1 MAGKCLSYLWTG
13 GDAVKSRLMTTAT
26 LLVMAA
32 LLAASRQSAAAVAQ
46 GLRLCAET
54 VVPALFPFLVLSSL
68 LVELG
73 GLAFLAPP
81 LQRLLGRLFGCS
93 ATGTGVFLLSLAGGY
108 PMGPRLIAQLYAT
121 GQLSR
126 QEAEHLLL
134 FCNNAGP
141 AFILG
146 LVGLGRFGSLR
157 TGLALWVIH
166 MISAGLVALLLRP
179 RQPFSAPELPPP
191 QTPFAQALVHA
202 IGAAGSTT
210 VQLCAFVTFFC
221 TLLQLAADR
230 TGIAHPLVLGFVEL
244 TQGTLTLSATPTGFV
259 MASALLGWGGLSVHC
274 QSAAVLAG
282 TELSLRHYLPGKL
295 LHSILSSLFAAI
307 SLIFLF

>member
-1 MAGKCLSYLWTG
+1 M
-13 GDAVKSRLMTTAT
+13 KSRLTTTAV

-32 LLAASRQSAAAVAQ
+32 LLTASRQSAAAVEQ

-54 VVPALFPFLVLSSL
+54 VIPALFPFLVLSSL
-68 LVELG
+68 LVELDG
-73 GLAFLAPP
+73 ISVIAPP
-81 LQRLLGRLFGCS
+81 LQRLAGRLFGCS
-93 ATGTGVFLLSLAGGY
+93 ATGTGVFFLSLAGGY
-108 PMGPRLIAQLYAT
+108 PMGPRLIAQLYTT

-146 LVGLGRFGSLR
+146 LVGLGRFESLR
-157 TGLALWVIH
+157 IGLALWVIH
-166 MISAGLVALLLRP
+166 MVSAGAIALLLRP
-179 RQPFSAPELPPP
+179 RQPFHAPDRPPP
-191 QTPFAQALVHA
+191 KTPFPQALVSA
-202 IGAAGSTT
+202 IGGAGSTT

-221 TLLQLAADR
+221 TVLQLAADH
-230 TGIAHPLVLGFVEL
+230 TGITHPLALGFVEL
-244 TQGTLTLSATPTGFV
+244 TQGIMALPATPTGFV

-282 TELSLRHYLPGKL
+282 TGLSLRCYLSGKL
-295 LHSILSSLFAAI
+295 LHGIFASIFAIFSLF
-307 SLIFLF
+307 FLF

>member
-1 MAGKCLSYLWTG
+1 M
-13 GDAVKSRLMTTAT
+13 KSRLMTTAT

-108 PMGPRLIAQLYAT
+108 PMGPRLIAQLYTT

-126 QEAEHLLL
+126 SEAEHLLR

-157 TGLALWVIH
+157 MGLALWIIH
-166 MISAGLVALLLRP
+166 MISAGLVALLLRH
-179 RQPFSAPELPPP
+179 RHPFSAPELPPL
-191 QTPFAQALVHA
+191 QTPFSQALVSA
-202 IGAAGSTT
+202 IGGAGSTT

-221 TLLQLAADR
+221 TLLQLAADHIGM
-230 TGIAHPLVLGFVEL
+230 THPLALGFVEL
-244 TQGTLTLSATPTGFV
+244 TQGILALPATPTGFV

-282 TELSLRHYLPGKL
+282 TDISLCRYLSGKL
-295 LHSILSSLFAAI
+295 LHVILSSLFAI
-307 SLIFLF
+307 FSLFFLF

>member
-1 MAGKCLSYLWTG
+1 M
-13 GDAVKSRLMTTAT
+13 KSRLTTTAV

-32 LLAASRQSAAAVAQ
+32 LLTASRQSAAAVGQ

-73 GLAFLAPP
+73 GISAIAPP
-81 LQRLLGRLFGCS
+81 LQRLAGRLFGCS
-93 ATGTGVFLLSLAGGY
+93 ATGTGVFFLSLAGGY
-108 PMGPRLIAQLYAT
+108 PMGPRLIAQLYTT

-146 LVGLGRFGSLR
+146 LVGLGRFESLR
-157 TGLALWVIH
+157 IGLALWVIH
-166 MISAGLVALLLRP
+166 MVSAGAIALLLRP
-179 RQPFSAPELPPP
+179 RQPFHAPDGPPP
-191 QTPFAQALVHA
+191 KTPFPQALVSA
-202 IGAAGSTT
+202 IGGAGSTT

-221 TLLQLAADR
+221 TVLQLSADR
-230 TGIAHPLVLGFVEL
+230 TGITHPLALGFVEL
-244 TQGTLTLSATPTGFV
+244 TQGIMALPATPTGFV
-259 MASALLGWGGLSVHC
+259 MASVLLGWGGLSVHC

-282 TELSLRHYLPGKL
+282 TGLSLRCYLSGKL
-295 LHSILSSLFAAI
+295 LHGIFASIFAVFSLF
-307 SLIFLF
+307 FLF

>member
-1 MAGKCLSYLWTG
+1 M
-13 GDAVKSRLMTTAT
+13 KSRLMTTAT

-93 ATGTGVFLLSLAGGY
+93 AAGVGVFLLSLAGGY

-134 FCNNAGP
+134 
-141 AFILG
+141 
-146 LVGLGRFGSLR
+146 LR
-157 TGLALWVIH
+157 I
-166 MISAGLVALLLRP
+166 
-179 RQPFSAPELPPP
+179 
-191 QTPFAQALVHA
+191 
-202 IGAAGSTT
+202 
-210 VQLCAFVTFFC
+210 
-221 TLLQLAADR
+221 
-230 TGIAHPLVLGFVEL
+230 
-244 TQGTLTLSATPTGFV
+244 
-259 MASALLGWGGLSVHC
+259 
-274 QSAAVLAG
+274 
-282 TELSLRHYLPGKL
+282 
-295 LHSILSSLFAAI
+295 
-307 SLIFLF
+307 

>member
-1 MAGKCLSYLWTG
+1 M
-13 GDAVKSRLMTTAT
+13 KSRLTTTAV

-32 LLAASRQSAAAVAQ
+32 LLTASRQSAAAVEQ

-54 VVPALFPFLVLSSL
+54 VIPALFPFLVLSSL
-68 LVELG
+68 LVELDG
-73 GLAFLAPP
+73 ISVIAPP
-81 LQRLLGRLFGCS
+81 LQRLAGRLFGCS
-93 ATGTGVFLLSLAGGY
+93 ATGTGVFFLSLAGGY
-108 PMGPRLIAQLYAT
+108 PMGPRLIAQLYTT

-146 LVGLGRFGSLR
+146 LVGLGRFESLR
-157 TGLALWVIH
+157 IGLALWVIH
-166 MISAGLVALLLRP
+166 MVSAGAIALLLRP
-179 RQPFSAPELPPP
+179 RQPFHAPDRPPP
-191 QTPFAQALVHA
+191 KTPFPQALVSA
-202 IGAAGSTT
+202 IGGAGSTT

-221 TLLQLAADR
+221 TVLQLAADH
-230 TGIAHPLVLGFVEL
+230 TGITHPLALGFVEL
-244 TQGTLTLSATPTGFV
+244 TQGIMALPATPTGFV

-282 TELSLRHYLPGKL
+282 TGLSLRCYLSGKL
-295 LHSILSSLFAAI
+295 LHGIFASIFAVFSLF
-307 SLIFLF
+307 FLF

>member
-1 MAGKCLSYLWTG
+1 M
-13 GDAVKSRLMTTAT
+13 KSRLMTTAI

-32 LLAASRQSAAAVAQ
+32 LLAASRQSAAAVEQ

-54 VVPALFPFLVLSSL
+54 VVPALFPFLVLSAL

-73 GLAFLAPP
+73 GLSSLVPP
-81 LQRLLGRLFGCS
+81 LQLLMGRLFGCS
-93 ATGTGVFLLSLAGGY
+93 ATGIGVFFLSLAGGY
-108 PMGPRLIAQLYAT
+108 PMGPRLIAQLYTT

-157 TGLALWVIH
+157 IGLALWVIH
-166 MISAGLVALLLRP
+166 MVSAGLVALLLRP
-179 RQPFSAPELPPP
+179 RHPFSAPDLPPTK
-191 QTPFAQALVHA
+191 TPFAQALVRA
-202 IGAAGSTT
+202 IGGAGSTT

-221 TLLQLAADR
+221 TLLQLAADH
-230 TGIAHPLVLGFVEL
+230 TGISHPLALGFAEL
-244 TQGTLTLSATPTGFV
+244 TQGIMALPATPAGFV
-259 MASALLGWGGLSVHC
+259 MASVLLGWGGLSVHC

-282 TELSLRHYLPGKL
+282 TGLSFKKHLPGKV
-295 LHSILSSLFAAI
+295 LHVILSSLFAI
-307 SLIFLF
+307 FSLFFLF